1 MPLIDAIRSIVPG
14 NGSEAASYRCA
25 ECGTSFQ
32 SLEDED
38 SYWLRCPDC
47 DAEDVELA
55 EAG

>member
-14 NGSEAASYRCA
+14 NGSEAARYRCT